1 MQKIAFEDCSCTSLD
16 RLFGLKQVET
26 LPSLEDL
33 LHRKYEIND
42 FQQSYLSMLQDKLN
56 FNVLGWNE
64 QELALHFIGP
74 LTTFVDFTDKDGRFN
89 EFAERM
95 FSAKINDEI
104 ELEGKPDGFI
114 ATGRREP
121 EIPIFCLQEFKRQ
134 LDSSGDPAGQALA
147 AMLASQKLNDND
159 MPIYGCWIL
168 GRDWSFM
175 TLEGKRYAMS
185 RGHVA
190 TTDDIF
196 EIFRILQGLKQ
207 IVIEHVEGKFVA
219 V

>member
-1 MQKIAFEDCSCTSLD
+1 MFMRKISFKDCTCTSLD

-26 LPSLEDL
+26 LPSLDDL
-33 LHRKYEIND
+33 LNRPYTISD
-42 FQQSYLSMLQDKLN
+42 FQRSYLLMLQDKVT
-56 FNVLGWNE
+56 FNVLSWNE

-95 FSAKINDEI
+95 FSAQINDEI
-104 ELEGKPDGFI
+104 ELEGKPDGFV

-121 EIPIFCLQEFKRQ
+121 EMPIFCLQEFKKQ
-134 LDSSGDPAGQALA
+134 LDSSGDPAGQVLA
-147 AMLASQKLNDND
+147 AMLASQKLNNNN

-175 TLEGKRYAMS
+175 TLEENKYAMS
-185 RGHVA
+185 KGHVA

-207 IVIEHVEGKFVA
+207 IIIERIEKA
-219 V
+219 